1 MPDDAL
7 PLFDLNPAQDIAAL
21 AREFAGTSRLQ
32 VRDLLTSRS
41 ADVLADVIQ
50 RQTSYGLAYREPGAA
65 PKSVRADAV
74 RAMPRAEHGRLWQS
88 VGAGVRQGDYGF
100 IYGQYPMLDA
110 YLGKWAPGHPLE
122 LVLEYINTPEF
133 LDFVRA
139 ITGIPGLIKADAQA
153 TLFAPNHFLAMHD
166 DRGTGEEGRQVA
178 YVLSLAREWRPDWGG
193 YLLFYDD
200 DDDVIAGMKPRF
212 NCLNLFRVPQRHNV
226 SYVPPFAPVGRYAI
240 TGWFRDR

>member
-1 MPDDAL
+1 MLDNAL
-7 PLFDLNPAQDIAAL
+7 PLFDLNPAHDRGAL
-21 AREFAGTSRLQ
+21 AQEFDKAGRLQ
-32 VRDLLTSRS
+32 VRDLLTPRA

-50 RQTSYGLAYREPGAA
+50 RQTPYGLAYREPGAPPQSLRPDA
-65 PKSVRADAV
+65 TRALSQ
-74 RAMPRAEHGRLWQS
+74 AEHGRIWQS
-88 VGAGVRQGDYGF
+88 VGQGVGRGEYGF
-100 IYGQYPMLDA
+100 VYGQYPMLDA

-122 LVLEYINTPEF
+122 LVLEHINAPVF

-139 ITGIPGLIKADAQA
+139 ITGMPSLIKADAQA

-178 YVLSLAREWRPDWGG
+178 YVLSLARDWRPDWGG
-193 YLLFYDD
+193 YLLFYDE

-226 SYVPPFAPVGRYAI
+226 SYVPPFAPLGRYAI

>member
-1 MPDDAL
+1 MPNEPL
-7 PLFDLNPAQDIAAL
+7 PLFDLNPAQDVAAL
-21 AREFAGTSRLQ
+21 AREFAGTGRLQ
-32 VRDLLTSRS
+32 VRDLLTPRS

-50 RQTSYGLAYREPGAA
+50 RQTPYGLAYREPGSA

-74 RAMPRAEHGRLWQS
+74 RAMPRAEQGRLWQS
-88 VGAGVRQGDYGF
+88 IGTGVGQGDYGF

-139 ITGIPGLIKADAQA
+139 ISGMPSLIKADAQA
-153 TLFAPNHFLAMHD
+153 TLFAPNNFLAMHD